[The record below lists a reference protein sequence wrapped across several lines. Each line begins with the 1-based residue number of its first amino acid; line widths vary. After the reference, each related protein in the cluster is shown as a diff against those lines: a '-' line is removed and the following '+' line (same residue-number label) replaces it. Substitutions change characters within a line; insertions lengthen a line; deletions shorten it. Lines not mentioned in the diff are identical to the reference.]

1 MIVYPTDFEYVEI
14 RAIPAPLLPIP
25 CFYWFRP
32 LKDSYTT
39 SEGFGQFRT
48 PHNRHDES
56 RSTFPHTYA
65 NLLKGSLDCTKFTVP
80 DISRVGHRGTGRRR
94 ENVIG
99 MVQCYKQ
106 LKVPLSRDGKDKEE
120 YSAGTWKAYNNVEVQ
135 VRYQLQEG
143 VVQRRPNDRAAWS
156 EARPDPPSKLV
167 VQEPRKRLRTRGIK
181 TVNAQQN
188 FWIQRKAQM
197 SWSQWRNPAGIPR
210 HKNNVNGGRSG
221 SPKPLA
227 CAEQRLG
234 GNMWILSARRHSTA
248 LRRAGQAKTAGG
260 AGAPNPLVGADE
272 MENGHDSECAAEV
285 KMAPS
290 AGKHPART
298 RRRGSGA
305 NRERRRSTKTPR
317 FQAHKRRADV
327 PNRFLPPRQG
337 CGGPGRPQ
345 QQRVEMAETERPGRT
360 EAQATRE
367 ATRHTE

>member
-1 MIVYPTDFEYVEI
+1 
-14 RAIPAPLLPIP
+14 
-25 CFYWFRP
+25 
-32 LKDSYTT
+32 
-39 SEGFGQFRT
+39 
-48 PHNRHDES
+48 
-56 RSTFPHTYA
+56 
-65 NLLKGSLDCTKFTVP
+65 
-80 DISRVGHRGTGRRR
+80 
-94 ENVIG
+94 

-143 VVQRRPNDRAAWS
+143 MPTKPRKESNEFGRSTSVMADIPEVLGFLERCKGRGTGSRPNDRAAWS

-181 TVNAQQN
+181 TVNAQRN

-197 SWSQWRNPAGIPR
+197 SWSQWRNPASIPR

-234 GNMWILSARRHSTA
+234 GNMWSSSARRHSTA
-248 LRRAGQAKTAGG
+248 LRQAGQAKTAGG

-272 MENGHDSECAAEV
+272 MENGHDFECAAEV

-290 AGKHPART
+290 VGKHPART

-305 NRERRRSTKTPR
+305 NRERRRSTKT
-317 FQAHKRRADV
+317 AHKRKADV

-345 QQRVEMAETERPGRT
+345 QRRVEMAETERPGRT